1 MLKPFRIFKAC
12 AFLIMS
18 INLAVCINV
27 QPVMADAENIA
38 QLEQIASNTYRGT
51 ENILRNRARHPAQ
64 TLDFFGIKPSM
75 NVTELWPLRG
85 WYTEI
90 LAPYLRDGG
99 QLTIA
104 NYRTLSASDDR
115 KANYYAKLGRTLAKR
130 INDNPAYFGTV
141 IEVPYDPKIDNSMG
155 MPESQ
160 DMVLAF
166 RNIHNWDTDGV
177 FKDVMRAAYKVL
189 KTGGVL
195 GIVEHRADQLS
206 DMSASAVRGYT
217 DESYVIKVVE
227 SVGFKLVA
235 RSGINANP
243 KDTKNYPK
251 GVFALPPTLAM
262 GPIDRQK
269 YLNIGESD
277 RMTLKFVKLP
287 PKVTSADKYYEY

>member
-1 MLKPFRIFKAC
+1 MFKPFRVLKAC
-12 AFLIMS
+12 AL
-18 INLAVCINV
+18 LALCISV
-27 QPVMADAENIA
+27 QPAMADADNIA
-38 QLEQIASNTYRGT
+38 QLEKIATSTHRSAD
-51 ENILRNRARHPAQ
+51 NIQRNNARHPAQ

-75 NVTELWPLRG
+75 NVTELWPLKG

-104 NYRTLSASDDR
+104 NYRTLSDSDDR
-115 KANYYAKLGRTLAKR
+115 KANYYAKLGRKLAKR
-130 INDNPAYFGTV
+130 INANPNVFGTV
-141 IEVPYDPKIDNSMG
+141 IEVPYDPEVDNSIG

-160 DMVLAF
+160 DLVLAF

-177 FKDVMRAAYKVL
+177 FKDVMHAAHNALKV
-189 KTGGVL
+189 GGVL
-195 GIVEHRADQLS
+195 GIVEHKADQLS

-227 SVGFKLVA
+227 SVGFQLQA

-251 GVFALPPTLAM
+251 GVYALPPTLAM
-262 GPIDRQK
+262 GATDKQK
-269 YLNIGESD
+269 YLAIGESD
-277 RMTLKFVKLP
+277 RMTLKFIKLP
-287 PKVTSADKYYEY
+287 PKAMSTDSHDQH